1 MNQYKNSRC
10 QPPPVLNC
18 KRKMNNRHYVP
29 DLGKNGELLEV
40 DTRDK
45 KDLFKAISGQLE
57 IVGLSPANDEHLFM
71 MINNNP
77 NIRSVVYYYLKDDD
91 KIELPHHIKKPTTF
105 KKVTKLWYSMK

>member
-1 MNQYKNSRC
+1 MGSDGISYG
-10 QPPPVLNC
+10 C
-18 KRKMNNRHYVP
+18 KALQVP
-29 DLGKNGELLEV
+29 DPGKNGELLEV

>member
-1 MNQYKNSRC
+1 
-10 QPPPVLNC
+10 
-18 KRKMNNRHYVP
+18 MNNRHYVP
-29 DLGKNGELLEV
+29 DPGKNGELLEV

-57 IVGLSPANDEHLFM
+57 IFGLSPANDEHLFM

-91 KIELPHHIKKPTTF
+91 KIELPHHIKSASGCQTPG
-105 KKVTKLWYSMK
+105 TKL